1 MRHLIEWFRS
11 ASLAA
16 AGGHCLPWRSPPP
29 KDFPESGTGSG
40 GVEASVESH
49 RKNGSE
55 FAVPTS
61 SYPPSRVYRS
71 PLLDSTRWNSFEP
84 RHGDIVISTATKA
97 GTTWAQRIV
106 ASLIFQSVRLPR
118 PLMEISPWLD
128 MAMVPLADVLA
139 TLSEQRH
146 RRFVKT
152 HLPLD
157 ALPFH
162 PHVRYVVVGRDL
174 RDLALS
180 THHHAR
186 SMSSAGPRAALAAAA
201 QAHGG
206 ENLSSFRPPEVPEDV
221 HAFWREFFTRSA
233 YPWESD
239 GWPYNSPTRHLSSWW
254 EYRSEPNI
262 RLLHYQDMLD
272 DLDGEM
278 RRLAEFLGITVD
290 ERVWPDLV
298 HACTF
303 AEMKVNEDEIW
314 DSGLSGSALGS
325 WNFFHKGTSGQ
336 WRTLCSE
343 DELAL
348 HDRAVRRLPE
358 GLRTWLVRDP
368 SLRT

>member
-1 MRHLIEWFRS
+1 M
-11 ASLAA
+11 
-16 AGGHCLPWRSPPP
+16 
-29 KDFPESGTGSG
+29 
-40 GVEASVESH
+40 
-49 RKNGSE
+49 
-55 FAVPTS
+55 
-61 SYPPSRVYRS
+61 
-71 PLLDSTRWNSFEP
+71 
-84 RHGDIVISTATKA
+84 
-97 GTTWAQRIV
+97 

-118 PLMEISPWLD
+118 PLMELSPWLD

-139 TLSEQRH
+139 TLSEQPH

-162 PHVRYVVVGRDL
+162 PHVRYLVVGRDL

-254 EYRSEPNI
+254 EHRSEPNI

-358 GLRTWLVRDP
+358 ELRTWLVRDP